1 MNSAVT
7 SDEIRAIP
15 LFAGVSDAGVER
27 LATGAGE
34 MSSEA
39 GQVLALQG
47 DPGSGM
53 FVILDGTV
61 SVELR
66 GAAVELGPGDFFG
79 ELTLLAPGGTRM
91 ARVRAS
97 SAVRCLGIPRDDAI
111 ALIESEPSIALTMLK
126 EIARRFASAVPDP

>member
-1 MNSAVT
+1 MT
-7 SDEIRAIP
+7 PDEIRAIP
-15 LFAGVSDAGVER
+15 LFADVSDAGVER
-27 LATGAGE
+27 LAVGAAE
-34 MSSEA
+34 LSCEP

-66 GAAVELGPGDFFG
+66 GGAVELGPGDFFG
-79 ELTLLAPGGTRM
+79 ELTLLAPAGTRM

-97 SAVRCLGIPRDDAI
+97 SAVRCLGVPREDAT
-111 ALIESEPSIALTMLK
+111 ALIESEPTVALTMLK
-126 EIARRFASAVPDP
+126 EIARRFATAVPDS

>member
-1 MNSAVT
+1 MTAA
-7 SDEIRAIP
+7 EIRAIP

-27 LATGAGE
+27 IAACAAEINGE
-34 MSSEA
+34 T

-66 GAAVELGPGDFFG
+66 GGAVELGPGNFFG
-79 ELTLLAPGGTRM
+79 ELTLLAPGGTRI

-97 SAVRCLGIPRDDAI
+97 TPVRCLGIPRDDAT
-111 ALIESEPSIALTMLK
+111 ALIESEPTVALAMLK
-126 EIARRFASAVPDP
+126 EIARRFASAVPDS

>member
-1 MNSAVT
+1 MT
-7 SDEIRAIP
+7 PDEIRAIP

-27 LATGAGE
+27 IAARAGE
-34 MSSEA
+34 MSCEA

-53 FVILDGTV
+53 FLILDGTV

-66 GAAVELGPGDFFG
+66 GGAVELGPGDFFG
-79 ELTLLAPGGTRM
+79 ELTLLAPGGTRI

-97 SAVRCLGIPRDDAI
+97 SAVRCLGIPRGDAI
-111 ALIESEPSIALTMLK
+111 ALIESEPTVALTMLK
-126 EIARRFASAVPDP
+126 EIARRFATAVPDS